1 MTKAETEA
9 GSPPHEG
16 TEVGAAAHR
25 VTDIAALEALYGSPG
40 RASLDKV
47 ADRLTPLYR
56 RWIMASRFCILST
69 VGPEGTDA
77 SPRGDDGP
85 VVREA
90 DARTLLLPDWRG
102 NNRMDSLR
110 NIVRDPRV
118 SLMFL
123 VPGSSNVV
131 RVNGRAYLTTDPD
144 MLVSFEDR
152 GRSPR
157 SVVAIRIAEVYTQC
171 ARAILRAGLWG
182 DAPSPDLPSVGDIL
196 SEQTGGD
203 FDGVSYDADWAER
216 AARTMW

>member
-1 MTKAETEA
+1 LTDAA
-9 GSPPHEG
+9 DPHDVADLDALHALYG
-16 TEVGAAAHR
+16 TPGAAA
-25 VTDIAALEALYGSPG
+25 
-40 RASLDKV
+40 LDKV

-85 VVREA
+85 VVAEL

-102 NNRMDSLR
+102 NQRLDSLR

-123 VPGSSNVV
+123 VPGSANVI
-131 RVNGRAYLTTDPD
+131 RVNGRARLTTDPD
-144 MLVSFEDR
+144 LVARFEDR
-152 GRSPR
+152 GRKPTL
-157 SVVAIRIAEVYTQC
+157 VAVIAIAEVYSQC

-182 DAPSPDLPSVGDIL
+182 DLPAPDLPSAGDL
-196 SEQTGGD
+196 LQERRAE
-203 FDGVSYDADWAER
+203 FDGAAYDAEWAGR